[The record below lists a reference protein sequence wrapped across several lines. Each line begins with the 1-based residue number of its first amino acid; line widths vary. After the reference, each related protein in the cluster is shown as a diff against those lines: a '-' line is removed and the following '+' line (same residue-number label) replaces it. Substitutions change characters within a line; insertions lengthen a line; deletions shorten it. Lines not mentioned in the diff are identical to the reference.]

1 MSFRIP
7 RITDAKA
14 FDNAM
19 VIPFSNL
26 KEEILKQGLQSYAD
40 VITTMIGF
48 YVIGEGKDEFKN
60 PYDHITG
67 AIMEFTPVDFKHF
80 INQYEGSIIYL
91 MCHKAYTTAWQKGR
105 SDVAFGLYTILFP
118 HTTENILRDAVGM
131 NQEWIKEHQGKNPD
145 AQIFPLKK
153 TTKVAKALNMF
164 FATINVTK
172 LRPKM
177 FRPTLLPGKF
187 EPVDIPVKKRE
198 TKDDTI
204 ERLKLELESSRAYMR
219 KLELGISESK
229 EEVEFLKNELVKRER
244 EWRKPGGFT
253 PELRPKPV
261 RVHKRVFSNLKREI
275 DDTTEKFEEMD
286 RKEDVVKAQITEVI
300 RKIVD
305 KNPEDPDSQELS
317 SLTNRY
323 FTEDDSQ
330 DRFTLNRMFSISND
344 LRSQMGM
351 EEDVEGLLELGEE
364 EKGLLESERV
374 DLGNVDKGSIIS
386 IIRNRE
392 KFISEPDQ
400 FRKMLKFRKT
410 LYKFVTGHF
419 SIMSLDSRD
428 SVMKVFAEIQI
439 TGSVGLF
446 DFFLIKENEVFNAET
461 IDFFGNMYKSISKD
475 PYINKVI
482 PKVFKN
488 EPYTPM
494 DIIVFHVMKNIN
506 LHEAFRGIMTSYSL
520 LKLVKMII
528 AYYAIDY
535 YLANDLSKNH
545 TNILAKMRNF
555 SKEFSNIVN
564 QKSGMIIS
572 KFLIKLRNDL
582 SVLFLEKSARER
594 AREFSRGEGKSAETL
609 GFTMILQT
617 IAMAMGGGT
626 NYLQKD
632 PKDYLLYKELF
643 IPSVEL
649 LMKALSALGD
659 IEKFDPGIDISPFFY
674 NIIQKEISK
683 EEGSAD
689 VFLTALEKN
698 DGSVLMQFIFPVF
711 GQDLILSN
719 QKISQND
726 FSDENE
732 TIMKLTIESKISGG
746 DCGEKEEN
754 ERNLR
759 KSSIAIPVKYRICAN
774 VETKFPGE
782 YGRANVLFENE
793 KGSGDA
799 ILKIQTLRSGESK
812 HVDRLYKIK
821 ESFLRTSDN
830 LNELKVY
837 HPQTGEIVILF
848 DKLDKS
854 IPIYNERVNG
864 VLGKLI
870 KLGIKWDIKRH
881 NLSENRFL
889 WICGGNDN
897 STFFRIVDHKKRYK
911 PIKTTLYD
919 MVKIESRKV
928 KVDENNGHY
937 QIRVMGKGLI
947 GHGGFGIKFDN
958 EKEYGAF
965 KNDLG
970 PNLMS
975 VFEEKEGEPEIISS
989 TVEGKS
995 ENWIKINPII
1005 LGSTS
1010 PQTKNDEIEIEI
1022 ETEMV
1027 IESKLNPEPELEP
1040 KLEISS
1046 NVLMKNE
1053 EKKFR
1058 EMEIKIEEK
1067 EEDSKS
1073 DTIEEVF
1080 GISSNVI
1087 KSPENS
1093 DIESVNFDFSNIEKC
1108 SDV

>member
-1 MSFRIP
+1 
-7 RITDAKA
+7 
-14 FDNAM
+14 M
-19 VIPFSNL
+19 VIPFRVL
-26 KEEILKQGLQSYAD
+26 DAEIRKQSLQSYSD
-40 VITTMIGF
+40 DINNMRRL
-48 YVIGEGKDEFKN
+48 YLIGEGKDEFKN
-60 PYDHITG
+60 PYDHKTG
-67 AIMEFTPVDFKHF
+67 AIMDTTPNDFKNF
-80 INQYEGSIIYL
+80 IGNYDGSIIYL
-91 MCHKAYTTAWQKGR
+91 ICHQAYTTTWQRRR
-105 SDVAFGLYTILFP
+105 SDIAYGLYTILFN
-118 HTTENILRDAVGM
+118 HTTGDILKDVVGM
-131 NQEWIKEHQGKNPD
+131 NQEWIGNHQGKNPD
-145 AQIFPLKK
+145 AHIFSLKK

-164 FATINVTK
+164 FATINVTE
-172 LRPKM
+172 LRPKI

-187 EPVDIPVKKRE
+187 PFVDIPVKKKE

-204 ERLKLELESSRAYMR
+204 ERLRLELESSRVYAK
-219 KLELGISESK
+219 KLELGIGESRGKVEVLEHELMKVQRK
-229 EEVEFLKNELVKRER
+229 ERH
-244 EWRKPGGFT
+244 PGGFT

-275 DDTTEKFEEMD
+275 DDTTKKFTLMDEKENIVQS
-286 RKEDVVKAQITEVI
+286 KLTEVI
-300 RKIVD
+300 QRIVK
-305 KNPEDPDSQELS
+305 KNPDDPDSQELS
-317 SLTNRY
+317 SLTNKY
-323 FTEDDSQ
+323 FNEDNFQ
-330 DRFTLNRMFSISND
+330 DEST
-344 LRSQMGM
+344 LRSMLNISQNLKFQMGV
-351 EEDVEGLLELGEE
+351 EEGVEGLLELGEE
-364 EKGLLESERV
+364 EELLESERV

-400 FRKMLKFRKT
+400 FGKMLKFRKT

-428 SVMKVFAEIQI
+428 SVMKVFAEIQK
-439 TGSVGLF
+439 TGSVGLW
-446 DFFLIKENEVFNAET
+446 DFFLIRENEIFNEDT
-461 IDFFGNMYKSISKD
+461 IGFFGNMYKFISKD
-475 PYINKVI
+475 PYISEVI
-482 PKVFKN
+482 PRVFKN

-506 LHEAFRGIMTSYSL
+506 LFKAFRDLMSGYSL
-520 LKLVKMII
+520 LRLVKMII

-535 YLANDLSKNH
+535 YLADDLSKNH
-545 TNILAKMRNF
+545 TNILAKMRIF

-572 KFLIKLRNDL
+572 KFLIKFRNDL
-582 SVLFLEKSARER
+582 SVLFLEESARKR
-594 AREFSRGEGKSAETL
+594 VRVFSRGEGKSAETL

-617 IAMAMGGGT
+617 IAMAMGGGV
-626 NYLQKD
+626 NYRQKD

-649 LMKALSALGD
+649 LTKALAALED

-698 DGSVLMQFIFPVF
+698 DGSRLMQFIFPVF

-719 QKISQND
+719 QKISQKN
-726 FSDENE
+726 ENE
-732 TIMKLTIESKISGG
+732 TIMKLTIESKIGGG
-746 DCGEKEEN
+746 DYGEKEEN

-799 ILKIQTLRSGESK
+799 ILKIQTLKSGESK

-821 ESFLRTSDN
+821 ESFLRTSNN

-970 PNLMS
+970 PDLMS

-1010 PQTKNDEIEIEI
+1010 PQTKNDEIEIE
-1022 ETEMV
+1022 MV
-1027 IESKLNPEPELEP
+1027 IESKLNLELEP
-1040 KLEISS
+1040 ESKLEISS

-1053 EKKFR
+1053 EKEFR

-1067 EEDSKS
+1067 EDSKS

-1087 KSPENS
+1087 RSPETS